1 MTQQELFKQHKIKCK
16 NCTLKDKCDGIHL
29 TINNTTK
36 CERGE
41 VNESNNNTIHK

>member
-1 MTQQELFKQHKIKCK
+1 MTQKELYDKHKIKCK
-16 NCTLKDKCDGIHL
+16 NCTLKNCDGIHL

-41 VNESNNNTIHK
+41 YNESDNNTIHQ